1 MRNVML
7 GAAAASLL
15 LASIAGADQ
24 AKMREAL
31 DELRQARELLAMAA
45 DDKGGHRTR
54 AIELVDKAM
63 GVVRQGIDFAEGR

>member
-1 MRNVML
+1 MRIVML

-15 LASIAGADQ
+15 LASVAGADQ

-31 DELRQARELLAMAA
+31 GELRQARELLGMAA
-45 DDKGGHRTR
+45 DDKGGHRAR

-63 GVVRQGIDFAEGR
+63 DEVRQGIDFAEGR